1 MKVISSPVLFSRR
14 ESNGETKLTK
24 RILIAGC
31 AQEVS
36 TFNPVFSTYEDFTV
50 VFGDDIVEQSTG
62 KNSEIAGAVEILRGD
77 SDVEIVSSY
86 LAGATSAGPLE
97 QASWERISYEFLE
110 ALKPFAGEI
119 AGAVFAMH
127 GSMSAENELD
137 PEGYLLEE
145 SRKILGEEIPIIYTQ
160 DIHGVT
166 TAKMLKHADGV
177 AVYHTYP
184 HIDFAD
190 TGARAARQLLRM
202 LNEGAK
208 PVTVRVPIPAL
219 VRGEQLITEG
229 GLFGNQVIYLKSLH
243 DDPRIL
249 NAGFQIG
256 NPFTD
261 VPELCSQVI
270 VVTDNDEAFGREIA
284 LKAANEF
291 WDNRF
296 EMHADLS
303 PLDASVVKAAKL
315 KGPVMFTDAADAPSS
330 GASGDSNAVV
340 AEMIRQDY
348 PHTVLVPIVD
358 ASAVVRAVEKGIGG
372 RITAKLG
379 GNLDRRFTPIE
390 VKATVISVS
399 DGTFP
404 LEKWPSI
411 EYAGPTVVLEAGKIT
426 FVVFSRPINLVD
438 RAPFYENGL
447 DPKKFHSII
456 VKSPFCEPEFF
467 DDWCQI
473 NLNVDAPGSTSAD
486 LPSLG
491 HTICARPMFP
501 LDQSVEFIPE
511 PQVYSRR

>member
-1 MKVISSPVLFSRR
+1 M
-14 ESNGETKLTK
+14 TK
-24 RILIAGC
+24 RILIAGA

-36 TFNPVFSTYEDFTV
+36 TFNPVFSRYEDFNIAV
-50 VFGDDIVEQSTG
+50 GEEVIENKIG
-62 KNSEIAGAVEILRGD
+62 KNSEIAGMVDVLKSD
-77 SDVEIVSSY
+77 SDIEIVSSY
-86 LAGATSAGPLE
+86 LAGATSAGPLDQE
-97 QASWERISYEFLE
+97 SWERIASEFLE

-145 SRKILGEEIPIIYTQ
+145 SRKILGDNIPIVYTQ

-184 HIDFAD
+184 HVDFAD
-190 TGARAARQLLRM
+190 TGARAAKQLLRQ

-208 PVTVRVPIPAL
+208 PVTVRVTIPAL
-219 VRGEQLITEG
+219 VRGEQLITDG
-229 GLFGNQVIYLKSLH
+229 GLFGNQVSYLKELH

-270 VVTDNDEAFGREIA
+270 VVTDNDEEFGKEVA

-291 WDNRF
+291 WDNRL
-296 EMHADLS
+296 EMHADLV
-303 PLDASVVKAAKL
+303 PLEASVAKAAKL

-330 GASGDSNAVV
+330 GASGDSNAIV

-390 VKATVISVS
+390 VKATVISAS

-404 LEKWPSI
+404 LEKWAST
-411 EYAGPTVVLEAGKIT
+411 EHAGPTVVLEAGNIT

-467 DDWCQI
+467 DDWCEV

-501 LDQSVEFIPE
+501 LDEDVKFTPE
-511 PQVYSRR
+511 PQVYKRK

>member
-1 MKVISSPVLFSRR
+1 LK
-14 ESNGETKLTK
+14 K
-24 RILIAGC
+24 RIVIAGC

-36 TFNPVFSTYEDFTV
+36 TFNPVFSTYEDFSVAFGEEV
-50 VFGDDIVEQSTG
+50 VERSMG
-62 KNSEIAGAVEILRGD
+62 KNSEVAGAVEVFE
-77 SDVEIVSSY
+77 SDGNVELVPTYS
-86 LAGATSAGPLE
+86 AGATSAGPLD
-97 QASWERISYEFLE
+97 QASWERISTEFLE
-110 ALKPFAGEI
+110 ALKPHAGEI
-119 AGAVFAMH
+119 SGAFFAMH

-137 PEGYLLEE
+137 PEGYLLEK
-145 SRKILGEEIPIIYTQ
+145 SRKILGEEIPIVYTQ

-166 TAKMLKHADGV
+166 TAKMLTHANGV

-184 HIDFAD
+184 HVDFAD
-190 TGARAARQLLRM
+190 TGARAARQLMRM
-202 LNEGAK
+202 LNESAK

-219 VRGEQLITEG
+219 VRGEQLITET
-229 GLFGNQVIYLKSLH
+229 GLFGNQVSYLRSLH

-270 VVTDNDEAFGREIA
+270 VVTDNDEEFGREVA

-291 WDNRF
+291 WGNRF
-296 EMHADLS
+296 EMHQDLD
-303 PLDASVVKAAKL
+303 PLDESVARAAKM

-330 GASGDSNAVV
+330 GASGDSNAIV
-340 AEMIRQDY
+340 AEMIKQNY
-348 PHTVLVPIVD
+348 PHTVLAPIVD
-358 ASAVVRAVEKGIGG
+358 PSAVVRAVEKGIDGK
-372 RITAKLG
+372 ITVKLG
-379 GNLDRRFTPIE
+379 GNLDSRFTPIE
-390 VKATVISVS
+390 VKATVVSAS

-411 EYAGPTVVLEAGKIT
+411 EHAGPTVVLQSDNIT

-438 RAPFYENGL
+438 RAPFFANGL
-447 DPKKFHSII
+447 DPKDFHSII

-467 DDWCQI
+467 DDWCEA

-501 LDQSVEFIPE
+501 LDDNVEFNPE
-511 PQVYSRR
+511 PQVYKRA

>member
-1 MKVISSPVLFSRR
+1 MLGISGR
-14 ESNGETKLTK
+14 ETILTK

-50 VFGDDIVEQSTG
+50 VFGDDIVERSAG

-77 SDVEIVSSY
+77 GDIEIVSSY
-86 LAGATSAGPLE
+86 LAGATSAGPLD
-97 QASWERISYEFLE
+97 QASWERISSEFLE
-110 ALKPFAGEI
+110 ALKPFAGDV

-127 GSMSAENELD
+127 GSMSAETELD

-145 SRKILGEEIPIIYTQ
+145 SRKILGEEIPIVYTQ

-184 HIDFAD
+184 HVDFAD

-202 LNEGAK
+202 LNDGVK
-208 PVTVRVPIPAL
+208 PVIVRVPIPAL
-219 VRGEQLITEG
+219 VRGNQLITET
-229 GLFGNQVIYLKSLH
+229 GLFGNQVSYLKKLH

-261 VPELCSQVI
+261 VPELCSQVL
-270 VVTDNDEAFGREIA
+270 VVTDNDEAFGREVA
-284 LKAANEF
+284 LKTANEF
-291 WDNRF
+291 WNNRF
-296 EMHADLS
+296 AMHADLV
-303 PLDASVVKAAKL
+303 PLEESVAKACKM

-330 GASGDSNAVV
+330 GASGDSNAIV
-340 AEMIRQDY
+340 AEMIRQKY
-348 PHTVLVPIVD
+348 SRTVLAPIVD
-358 ASAVVRAVEKGIGG
+358 ASAVVRAVEKGIDG
-372 RITAKLG
+372 RITVKLG

-390 VKATVISVS
+390 VKATVVSVS

-411 EYAGPTVVLEAGKIT
+411 EHAGPTAVLQSENIT

-438 RAPFYENGL
+438 RAPFYANGL

-456 VKSPFCEPEFF
+456 VKSQFCEPEFF
-467 DDWCQI
+467 DDWCEI

-501 LDQSVEFIPE
+501 LDEGVEFNPE
-511 PQVYSRR
+511 PQVYSRG